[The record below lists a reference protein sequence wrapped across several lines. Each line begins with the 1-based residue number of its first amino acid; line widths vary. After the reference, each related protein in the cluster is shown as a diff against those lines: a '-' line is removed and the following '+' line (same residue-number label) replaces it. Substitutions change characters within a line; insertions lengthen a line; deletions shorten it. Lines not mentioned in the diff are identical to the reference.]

1 MDFSEGQK
9 AKLIKYLLMGLGGGA
24 AANLSLNL
32 FSYLRDKAAEANES
46 EEERTKLTKGPK
58 VYEIDP
64 SEFAFLNK
72 SASDNS
78 TTIPGDTMT
87 QALAVLLGAAGLVGG
102 YKLGDIAH
110 DKFKRDEVEEQ
121 NKAELE
127 NYYKNLYLLRK
138 ARQAK
143 TASERKMTKV
153 ATPLSSIL
161 GTGLG
166 VLLLTSLGSAL
177 AARSYMKKEYPK
189 LDLQK
194 VLKRDTNSLFLD
206 APDMPIFV
214 EREQPKKVTEPNET
228 FKTNESVSLD
238 SDEPR
243 NLNKDKNEQSINDD
257 DDPFSRLEKLSF
269 EKCAS
274 EVNEALIT
282 LCYEFEKQ
290 GKEGSVTNL
299 VKAASMG
306 FGDTLYSSLDKY
318 NKDYTIFDIAD
329 DLANK
334 YIKTASEDSKLK
346 DQIAITWLASDPAIS
361 SAIMPQIA
369 AEFIDH
375 TPLYSKIASEVGD
388 NYDED
393 AFAKLITA
401 SVVKSRGETFKDL
414 DIPNKK
420 IAFDQSLIEDVS
432 DFSDCLAALLRSP
445 NSVKENLKD
454 IF

>member
-9 AKLIKYLLMGLGGGA
+9 AKLLKYFLMGLGSGA
-24 AANLSLNL
+24 AANLGLNL
-32 FSYLRDKAAEANES
+32 FSYLKDKSTEAKES
-46 EEERTKLTKGPK
+46 EEERAKLTKGPK

-72 SASDNS
+72 SAADNS
-78 TTIPGDTMT
+78 TSIPGDTMT
-87 QALAVLLGAAGLVGG
+87 QALAVLLGAAGLAGG
-102 YKLGDIAH
+102 YKLGDIIH
-110 DKFKRDEVEEQ
+110 DKFKRDEIEEQ

-138 ARQAK
+138 ARQTK
-143 TASERKMTKV
+143 TANERNMTKV
-153 ATPLSSIL
+153 AAPLSSIL

-177 AARSYMKKEYPK
+177 AARSYMQKEYPK

-194 VLKRDTNSLFLD
+194 ALKRDTNSLFLD
-206 APDMPIFV
+206 APDMPIFI
-214 EREQPKKVTEPNET
+214 EKEQPKKVTEPNET
-228 FKTNESVSLD
+228 FKVNESVSLD

-243 NLNKDKNEQSINDD
+243 NLNKDKNEQSIDN
-257 DDPFSRLEKLSF
+257 DDPFSKLEKLSF

-274 EVNEALIT
+274 EINEALIT

-290 GKEGSVTNL
+290 GKEGSVSNL

-306 FGDTLYSSLDKY
+306 FGDTLYGAINNY

-334 YIKTASEDSKLK
+334 YIKTASEDSKIR
-346 DQIAITWLASDPAIS
+346 DQIAITWLASDPTVS

-375 TPLYSKIASEVGD
+375 TPLYSKIASEVES

-393 AFAKLITA
+393 MFAKLISA
-401 SVVKSRGETFKDL
+401 SVVKSRGEAFKDL

-420 IAFDQSLIEDVS
+420 IAFDQSLIEDSS
-432 DFSDCLAALLRSP
+432 DFSDCLAALLRSS
-445 NSVKENLKD
+445 NSIKENIKE